1 MQTNPAMDPTQD
13 VIVQTSTG
21 FVVTTAIISGN
32 TITIPSITL
41 AVGESISYTILFKS
55 AAGEGGSA
63 GWSFAGIPLWVYAS
77 IVGIMTFFI
86 ACFMKFA
93 RKMEKDSAVF
103 LTISVV
109 AFLIVFLLIVSSFVI
124 R

>member
-1 MQTNPAMDPTQD
+1 MDSTQD

-55 AAGEGGSA
+55 SMGAGGAAD
-63 GWSFAGIPLWVYAS
+63 WSFAGIPIWVYAS

-86 ACFMKFA
+86 AIFLKYS
-93 RKMEKDSAVF
+93 RKNDKDGNVI
-103 LTISVV
+103 LTISII
-109 AFLIVFLLIVSSFVI
+109 AWLIDFLLIVSSFVL